1 MSYVIA
7 KLTEH
12 CWNEN
17 DLKADCLL
25 FYFVRAMTSTWTET
39 RLGHVCKRGVNNVFL
54 NFKIIDDCRRFL
66 KTFYEIENLN

>member
-17 DLKADCLL
+17 DLKADCLF

-39 RLGHVCKRGVNNVFL
+39 RLGHVWKRGVNCVLL
-54 NFKIIDDCRRFL
+54 NFKFFILLL
-66 KTFYEIENLN
+66 KIFF